1 MLHSGILPHHT
12 KWIKLFENLKY
23 VIIDELHNYRGVFGS
38 HVANVIRR
46 LKRVAN
52 FYGSN
57 PQFILSTATI
67 ANPVEMASKM
77 IEEEVELIADNGAP
91 RGEKYFV
98 FYNPPVINPLLGIRR
113 SYINETRRL
122 ASVFLKEGLQTIV
135 FAQSRLLTEVLVTYL
150 KEEIEK
156 A

>member
-1 MLHSGILPHHT
+1 
-12 KWIKLFENLKY
+12 
-23 VIIDELHNYRGVFGS
+23 
-38 HVANVIRR
+38 
-46 LKRVAN
+46 
-52 FYGSN
+52 
-57 PQFILSTATI
+57 
-67 ANPVEMASKM
+67 M